1 MNLLK
6 RENWW
11 IWLILL
17 LFSSGASP
25 IVLGAMLN
33 LFEKGAWYSKWY
45 VWVIGLILIIPF
57 PIMIYVLYI
66 SITCKTA
73 AKLEVKGY
81 EYYLSP
87 YIWMILM
94 IIPFIGW
101 IVFIILFIYL
111 NIQIILKLKAG
122 NAEKFI

>member
-17 LFSSGASP
+17 LFSSGASQ

-33 LFEKGAWYSKWY
+33 LFEKDAWYSKWY
-45 VWVIGLILIIPF
+45 IWVIGLILIIPF
-57 PIMIYVLYI
+57 AVMIYVLYI
-66 SITCKTA
+66 GLTCKTA
-73 AKLEVKGY
+73 AKLEVKGS

-87 YIWMILM
+87 YIWLILI

-101 IVFIILFIYL
+101 LIFIILYIYL
-111 NIQIILKLKAG
+111 NVQIILKLKAG
-122 NAEKFI
+122 NAEKFV

>member
-57 PIMIYVLYI
+57 LIMIYVLYI

>member
-1 MNLLK
+1 MDLLK
-6 RENWW
+6 KENWW

-33 LFEKGAWYSKWY
+33 IFEKDAWYTKWY
-45 VWVIGLILIIPF
+45 IWAIGLILIIPF
-57 PIMIYVLYI
+57 VVMIYILYI

-73 AKLEVKGY
+73 AKLEIKGY

-87 YIWMILM
+87 YIWMILI

-101 IVFIILFIYL
+101 IIFIVLYIYL

-122 NAEKFI
+122 KAEKLA

>member
-1 MNLLK
+1 MDLLK
-6 RENWW
+6 KENWW

-33 LFEKGAWYSKWY
+33 IFEKDAWYTKWY
-45 VWVIGLILIIPF
+45 IWAIGLILIIPF
-57 PIMIYVLYI
+57 VVMIYILYI

-73 AKLEVKGY
+73 AKLEIKGY

-87 YIWMILM
+87 YIWMILI

-101 IVFIILFIYL
+101 IIFIVLYL
-111 NIQIILKLKAG
+111 WSL
-122 NAEKFI
+122 